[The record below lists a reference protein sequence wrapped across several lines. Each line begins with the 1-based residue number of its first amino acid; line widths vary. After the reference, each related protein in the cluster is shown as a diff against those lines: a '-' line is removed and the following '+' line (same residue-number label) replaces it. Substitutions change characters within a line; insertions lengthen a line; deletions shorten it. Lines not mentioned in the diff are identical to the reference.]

1 MCNHKVYVRTDK
13 NGTKI
18 YHDYTCD
25 RCEGTGIYI
34 VAIENGVPRPSRV
47 DQGICYKC
55 HGSGKVEKPRI
66 IREYTPKYEA
76 KLAERRAK
84 KHETE
89 ATETEVKPIA
99 EESKKPTSYTY
110 KITYKENG
118 ILKEKYEYGW
128 NEENAK
134 ENFYG
139 YLFSGE
145 VELVNIE
152 KYCENYF

>member
-1 MCNHKVYVRTDK
+1 MCNHREYVRTDK

-47 DQGICYKC
+47 DHGICYKC
-55 HGSGKVEKPRI
+55 HGTGKVEKPRI
-66 IREYTPKYEA
+66 IREYTPEYEA

-84 KHETE
+84 KHEVKLVEAEAKPRTE
-89 ATETEVKPIA
+89 EP
-99 EESKKPTSYTY
+99 KKPTSYTY
-110 KITYKENG
+110 KMTYKEDG
-118 ILKEKYEYGW
+118 TLKEKYEYGW

-134 ENFYG
+134 ENFYS
-139 YLFSGE
+139 YLFRGK
-145 VELVNIE
+145 VELLNVE
-152 KYCENYF
+152 KYCDNYF